1 MKLKLKLVLLLLLVG
16 MLVVTG
22 CSPATE
28 EPAEEPAEEVE
39 EEVTDVVSGPTLTM
53 ATDEAAMLEGFSA
66 DGGWIIIFEGDM
78 STEEELVL
86 AEGPTNDGELARKVA
101 LYTQDA
107 DRNVTARFTLTA
119 PSMTVESVN
128 SRIQGGTFAGDVF
141 VNAEGFR
148 LADAV
153 IEGNLYFASQD
164 LLDAFDASE
173 GEVTGMVGLES
184 DAVASATQTV
194 ATDEAA
200 LLEGFS
206 ADGGW
211 IILFE
216 DDMST
221 DQELVLAEGPT
232 NDGEMARKLALYT
245 QDSDR
250 NVTARFTLTAP
261 KLTVESVDTR
271 IQGGTFAGDVYV
283 NGENFRLVDAV
294 IDGNLYFASQDLMD
308 AFDASEGEVTGDVAV
323 Q

>member
-1 MKLKLKLVLLLLLVG
+1 MKLKLKIVLLLLLVG

-39 EEVTDVVSGPTLTM
+39 EPDVVSGPTQTM
-53 ATDEAAMLEGFSA
+53 ATDEAAMLEGLSA
-66 DGGWIIIFEGDM
+66 DGGWIVIFEDDM

-86 AEGPTNDGELARKVA
+86 AEGPTNDGEMARKLA

-119 PSMTVESVN
+119 PKLTVESVN
-128 SRIQGGTFAGDVF
+128 SRIQGGIFAGDVY

-184 DAVASATQTV
+184 DAVASATEIV
-194 ATDEAA
+194 VFDEDS
-200 LLEGFS
+200 LVEGMS
-206 ADGGW
+206 ADGPW
-211 IILFE
+211 IIIFTRDLE
-216 DDMST
+216 T
-221 DQELVLAEGPT
+221 EQELVLEGEQK
-232 NDGEMARKLALYT
+232 NDDEPARKMALYT
-245 QDSDR
+245 QDADR
-250 NVTARFTLTAP
+250 NVLDRFTLTAP
-261 KLTVESVDTR
+261 SVTVNNENTR
-271 IQGGTFAGDVYV
+271 IQGGTIAGDVYV

-294 IDGNLYFASQDLMD
+294 IDGNLYFASQDLLD
-308 AFDASEGEVTGDVAV
+308 AFDASEGEVTGEVSV